1 MYFQLLRMAIHQKL
15 VLTQR
20 LEDIEMTDLR
30 PANVTIIIL
39 INFILNVITITMNM
53 IRVELDAVVEK
64 PRQGTAAG
72 GAAEDIPVFRFTNH
86 HHCCC
91 GIVIILMII
100 IIILVIMIHTKG
112 QSDFHFQGG
121 QR

>member
-1 MYFQLLRMAIHQKL
+1 MAIHQKL

-39 INFILNVITITMNM
+39 INFILNVITIMMNM

-64 PRQGTAAG
+64 PQQGTAAG
-72 GAAEDIPVFRFTNH
+72 GAAEDIPVFRFSNH
-86 HHCCC
+86 HHCC

-112 QSDFHFQGG
+112 QSDL
-121 QR
+121 

>member
-1 MYFQLLRMAIHQKL
+1 MAIHQKL

-39 INFILNVITITMNM
+39 INFIILINIVLNVITITMNM